1 MDNLVADFI
10 INNNDPLEVEYTL
23 EPSETFDCSFEIYAS
38 GVTWGNIAGHINEQ
52 TDLINIL
59 NSKVDTLQYEQD
71 IEEINDK
78 IDNTL
83 NNIEGSDLIGV
94 ERDGQTVTL
103 TSKTF
108 IFEQG
113 VASDIWDIQH
123 DLNKRPTITLVD
135 STGREFEAEKDYIS
149 NNRVIIHLVSATTGL
164 AYLN

>member
-10 INNNDPLEVEYTL
+10 INNNEPLEVEYTL
-23 EPSETFDCSFEIYAS
+23 EPSETFDCSFEIYAL
-38 GVTWGNIAGHINEQ
+38 GVTWGNIIGNIEEQ

-59 NSKVDTLQYEQD
+59 DSKVNVSQYEQD

-83 NNIEGSDLIGV
+83 NNIEGSNLIGV